1 MGCLLI
7 LVFVLSL
14 ISFEMVIRGFGF
26 FVVKM
31 SRVVFVGWLFFVFLS
46 MGCSCIGIISRYSF
60 VICVCFVWVFYF

>member
-31 SRVVFVGWLFFVFLS
+31 SRVVFVGWLVFVF
-46 MGCSCIGIISRYSF
+46 F
-60 VICVCFVWVFYF
+60 